1 MTFKNDQLA
10 GDIIQLYEA
19 AGSDTRRD
27 EGWGMSSLILGKIF
41 ATLNGILNRT
51 KRGQVQGALIWRI
64 VPARRA
70 ISRYEVYYGTGG

>member
-27 EGWGMSSLILGKIF
+27 EGWDISSLILGKIF
-41 ATLNGILNRT
+41 ATLNGILIEQREA
-51 KRGQVQGALIWRI
+51 RFRALL
-64 VPARRA
+64 
-70 ISRYEVYYGTGG
+70 